1 MGKLRCL
8 GFATKEI
15 FRQNLLNDLEVKFP
29 FAQNMSDRWEH
40 WRDMWIKFEQ
50 THPQTTLRSSRKNLR
65 LKGSSKVSHSY
76 FTMLIFCYICLHNA
90 GIKTTRHKFWR
101 EIISYKKSYKY
112 ENIQRYIFALIHK
125 NCHKV
130 LNCSLCMFPVSRGWT
145 LETSLDNAST
155 DLFWERAKAR
165 SAESSNDG
173 SRIPG
178 TPRMQSLPRLP
189 GKWGIENLE

>member
-1 MGKLRCL
+1 
-8 GFATKEI
+8 
-15 FRQNLLNDLEVKFP
+15 
-29 FAQNMSDRWEH
+29 
-40 WRDMWIKFEQ
+40 
-50 THPQTTLRSSRKNLR
+50 
-65 LKGSSKVSHSY
+65 
-76 FTMLIFCYICLHNA
+76 MLIFCYICLHNA
-90 GIKTTRHKFWR
+90 GIKTTRHKLWR

-112 ENIQRYIFALIHK
+112 ENIQRYIFALILNKHK

-165 SAESSNDG
+165 FAESSNDG

-189 GKWGIENLE
+189 GKWGTQNKSNRPGQFVWPAKLHVHFFLKLAWLRWPEAM